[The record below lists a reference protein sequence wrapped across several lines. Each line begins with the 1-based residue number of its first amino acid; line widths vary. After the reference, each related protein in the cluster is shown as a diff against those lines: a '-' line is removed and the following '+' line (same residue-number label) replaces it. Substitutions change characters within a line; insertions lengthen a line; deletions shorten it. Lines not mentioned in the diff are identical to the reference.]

1 MAYAE
6 KKPVK
11 TFLKELQK
19 AGRIEHVRNSVLVSK
34 TIDFLVDS
42 AKVTVSEP
50 ETETEE
56 ANA

>member
-1 MAYAE
+1 MADEA

-11 TFLKELQK
+11 AYLKELQK
-19 AGRIEHVRNSVLVSK
+19 AGRIEHVRNSVLVGK

-42 AKVTVSEP
+42 AKVTI
-50 ETETEE
+50 TEEKPEE